1 MALVLPSLYSEL
13 QSSALTGIVD
23 ELCKVSYLDQIVVG
37 LDRATG
43 DQFRHTLE
51 YFGRLPQTPNI
62 LWNDGPRLKAIDK
75 LLDSYGLAP
84 IQMGKGRNV
93 WYMLG
98 YVLAT
103 GRANSVALHDCD
115 IKNYH
120 RSMLARLIYPVSNVN
135 LSYKFCK
142 GFYARTADNLLHGRV
157 CRLLVTPLVRAMETV
172 CGANHYL
179 KYLDSFRY
187 ALAGEFAMQRDVIEN
202 IR

>member
-1 MALVLPSLYSEL
+1 MADFHQHGVVTTLHNLNTRPFEYLEAELLRLSKESPMALVLPSLYSEL

-37 LDRATG
+37 LDRATE

-103 GRANSVALHDCD
+103 ERANSVA
-115 IKNYH
+115 
-120 RSMLARLIYPVSNVN
+120 
-135 LSYKFCK
+135 
-142 GFYARTADNLLHGRV
+142 
-157 CRLLVTPLVRAMETV
+157 
-172 CGANHYL
+172 
-179 KYLDSFRY
+179 
-187 ALAGEFAMQRDVIEN
+187 
-202 IR
+202 